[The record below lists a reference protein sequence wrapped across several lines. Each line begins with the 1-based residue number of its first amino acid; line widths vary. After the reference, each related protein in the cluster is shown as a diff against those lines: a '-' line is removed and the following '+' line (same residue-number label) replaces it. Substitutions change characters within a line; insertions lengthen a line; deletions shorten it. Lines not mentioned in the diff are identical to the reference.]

1 MQAPIGSG
9 GGFSACSHR
18 CGAHCTF
25 HAGTTPS
32 SREECRFRRRGDF
45 PHARCPSRDD
55 RMTEPNKQ
63 SGRSDPRPGR
73 PRDPEVDRAILQATL
88 RVLTDQGICRN
99 VYRAGSRAE
108 AGVGKTA
115 IYRRYSSKEELAAS
129 ALRRPLEH
137 EWGPP
142 PDTGCARQR
151 HGRDVGPS
159 PRPHSRAARSFP
171 MLGALL
177 VEERRNPELFE
188 LFRERVMRP
197 RRDDA
202 MKVLQRGVERGE
214 IRADAALEV
223 AIHAMVGSILAR
235 HIIGSPDSM
244 LQIEETVDSIWRCL
258 ASDPQE

>member
-1 MQAPIGSG
+1 
-9 GGFSACSHR
+9 
-18 CGAHCTF
+18 
-25 HAGTTPS
+25 
-32 SREECRFRRRGDF
+32 
-45 PHARCPSRDD
+45 
-55 RMTEPNKQ
+55 MTEPNKQ
-63 SGRSDPRPGR
+63 LGVSDTRPGR

-88 RVLTDQGICRN
+88 RVLAEEG
-99 VYRAGSRAE
+99 YAGTSIERVASE

-115 IYRRYSSKEELAAS
+115 IYRRYSSKEELAAA
-129 ALRRPLEH
+129 ALGSIRA

-142 PDTGCARQR
+142 PDTGSARNDMVEMLVLAQAAFAR
-151 HGRDVGPS
+151 GP
-159 PRPHSRAARSFP
+159 ALP

-214 IRADAALEV
+214 IRADADLEV

-235 HIIGSPDSM
+235 HIMGVPESREI
-244 LQIEETVDSIWRCL
+244 IEETVNAVWKSL
-258 ASDPQE
+258 ADKPEE